1 MVQELCVFYNSR
13 LFFVWDHND
22 YFILIQVNIL
32 ISFSYPFHHVGITI
46 SKIMKSYF
54 NLNFHTEPDINRLV
68 LFWLSRN
75 YSYIITQF
83 EEKVKNKIYFIQYC
97 STYSVTTWLSTT
109 KTKIKIPT
117 NRSIIFEKVNERWY
131 PSIGFIRYDLI

>member
-1 MVQELCVFYNSR
+1 MLNKEEVCGTRIIEQCIFHNSR
-13 LFFVWDHND
+13 LFFVRDHND
-22 YFILIQVNIL
+22 YFILIQMNIL

-97 STYSVTTWLSTT
+97 STYSVTTRLSTT

-117 NRSIIFEKVNERWY
+117 NRSIIFEKVNER
-131 PSIGFIRYDLI
+131 

>member
-1 MVQELCVFYNSR
+1 
-13 LFFVWDHND
+13 
-22 YFILIQVNIL
+22 
-32 ISFSYPFHHVGITI
+32 
-46 SKIMKSYF
+46 MKSYF

-97 STYSVTTWLSTT
+97 STYSVTTRLSTT

-117 NRSIIFEKVNERWY
+117 NRSIIFEKVNER
-131 PSIGFIRYDLI
+131 

>member
-1 MVQELCVFYNSR
+1 MYIPQFKIIFRPGPQWLFHLNSDEH
-13 LFFVWDHND
+13 FN
-22 YFILIQVNIL
+22 FIL
-32 ISFSYPFHHVGITI
+32 FSVSPRRNYNF
-46 SKIMKSYF
+46 KDNEKLF

-97 STYSVTTWLSTT
+97 STYSVTTRLSTT